1 MAERWIPLTLTVM
14 VLFALGSFFGKAA
27 LIKDS
32 STRVYFFEAIGT
44 LTVFSIF
51 FFFKRAEI
59 TDNFW
64 VNQYGLLMGLS
75 WGIGTVLFIYVLQFG
90 KLSIILPLTAL
101 YPAITVLLAILFLNE
116 SINLREIIGIM
127 FAVMSG
133 VLLAR

>member
-14 VLFALGSFFGKAA
+14 VLFALGSFFGKVA

-44 LTVFSIF
+44 LMVFSTF
-51 FFFKRAEI
+51 FLFKRAEI
-59 TDNFW
+59 IDNFW
-64 VNQYGLLMGLS
+64 INQYGLLMGLS

-116 SINLREIIGIM
+116 SINLRETAGIM
-127 FAVMSG
+127 LAIISG
-133 VLLAR
+133 FLLAR

>member
-14 VLFALGSFFGKAA
+14 VLFALGSFFGKVA

-32 STRVYFFEAIGT
+32 NTRVYFFEAIGT
-44 LTVFSIF
+44 LMVFSTF
-51 FFFKRAEI
+51 FLFKRAEI
-59 TDNFW
+59 IDNFW
-64 VNQYGLLMGLS
+64 INQYGLLMGLS

-116 SINLREIIGIM
+116 SINLRETAGIM
-127 FAVMSG
+127 LAIISG
-133 VLLAR
+133 FLLAR